1 MFSKINIKR
10 EISKGGRTIKERR
23 AKIRV
28 ELVSLKSKIKP
39 LRQKEIIKL
48 LVIEYLSIFSKN

>member
-1 MFSKINIKR
+1 MFSKINVKR

-39 LRQKEIIKL
+39 LIKR
-48 LVIEYLSIFSKN
+48 VTSIVDQLP